1 MTSKSVLIVDDSMSV
16 RNQLR
21 QILESDGLYVCEAE
35 NGQRGLELC
44 RERTVDLVIVDVNM
58 PVMDGIEMITK
69 VRELD
74 QHKKTPIF
82 VLTTESGLST
92 AKQGKAAGATAWI
105 VKPVNPDVLLRGVR
119 GVLSR

>member
-1 MTSKSVLIVDDSMSV
+1 
-16 RNQLR
+16 
-21 QILESDGLYVCEAE
+21 
-35 NGQRGLELC
+35 
-44 RERTVDLVIVDVNM
+44 M